1 MLSLPPSVR
10 IFLCLEPTDMRRG
23 FDTLAHMAREI
34 FEQDPLSGHLFVF
47 RGRQGQRLKIL
58 YWDGDGLAI
67 WYKRL
72 ERGSFAFP
80 QGEGA
85 LSISAAQ
92 LLLILEGID
101 PARIDRKKRYE
112 NPAFCS

>member
-67 WYKRL
+67 WYKRPVL
-72 ERGSFAFP
+72 
-80 QGEGA
+80 GA
-85 LSISAAQ
+85 GGRIIGGVDCDYVKVIGIWRNAGKWAA
-92 LLLILEGID
+92 L
-101 PARIDRKKRYE
+101 RKEQR
-112 NPAFCS
+112 NDFVRCSKG